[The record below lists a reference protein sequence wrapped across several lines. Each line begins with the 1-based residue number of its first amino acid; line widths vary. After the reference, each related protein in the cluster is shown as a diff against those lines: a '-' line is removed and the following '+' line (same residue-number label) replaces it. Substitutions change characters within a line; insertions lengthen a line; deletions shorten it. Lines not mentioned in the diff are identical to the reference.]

1 MNLISDYTF
10 SFDRNSIG
18 WDWKEYDSA
27 QDLYIVDSPVYVIK
41 TSDND
46 YYKLF
51 TTIIATGFFIF
62 FKRYV
67 YIAR

>member
-1 MNLISDYTF
+1 MGDSKIKNKFIFDNKEISQITKKLKLKK
-10 SFDRNSIG
+10 SVLEKSN
-18 WDWKEYDSA
+18 
-27 QDLYIVDSPVYVIK
+27 
-41 TSDND
+41 ND